1 MPARAQNNLASV
13 RAGRRGGSK
22 PRLLLITPDFPPV
35 RGGIQVLAHR
45 LAIGLE
51 GFETMVVTLDSCDA
65 RLFDATSGVATR
77 RVRAGRRLGGA
88 RNAAL
93 SAAAVV
99 EALRFRPD
107 VTLSAHIVASP
118 AAALVRRALGAPTV
132 QYFHANE
139 IPDKPGLTAFA
150 ARQADRTIAVSSYT
164 ASLMAAAGA
173 PPVAVR
179 LIPPGVDLLADPA
192 SEAHSS
198 ADRPAELGC
207 ESHACDSRLAN
218 RDSESRVRPSAE
230 RPAEHPTE
238 RPTILTIAR
247 LQNRYKGHDVLIEA
261 LPQVRSQVPDVE
273 WVVIGDGPLRGE
285 LEQLARTRGVA
296 DAVRFLG
303 SLTDEQRNR
312 WLRRADLFAMPSR
325 LPGGG
330 LAGEGF
336 GIVYLEA
343 AAYGVPVL
351 AGNVAGALDA
361 VADGESGL
369 LVDPTDPGAVAS
381 AIVRLLLDRQLAR
394 ALGAAGA
401 ARARD
406 FAWPLIAERVEAV
419 LLETLGL
426 SHAHR

>member
-1 MPARAQNNLASV
+1 MPARAQNNLASG
-13 RAGRRGGSK
+13 RAGRHGGSK
-22 PRLLLITPDFPPV
+22 PRLLLITPDFPPA

-45 LAIGLE
+45 LATGLE
-51 GFETMVVTLDSCDA
+51 GFETVVVTLNSGDA
-65 RLFDATSGVATR
+65 RPFDATSGVATR

-93 SAAAVV
+93 GATAVV

-107 VTLSAHIVASP
+107 VMLSAHIVASP

-139 IPDKPGLTAFA
+139 IPDKPRLTAFA

-179 LIPPGVDLLADPA
+179 LIPPGVDLPGDPD
-192 SEAHSS
+192 SSS
-198 ADRPAELGC
+198 AGRSP
-207 ESHACDSRLAN
+207 
-218 RDSESRVRPSAE
+218 
-230 RPAEHPTE
+230 E

-261 LPQVRSQVPDVE
+261 LRQVRARVPNVE

-303 SLTDEQRNR
+303 SLTDEQRNH

-381 AIVRLLLDRQLAR
+381 AIVRLLLDRQFAR

-419 LLETLGL
+419 LLETLAR
-426 SHAHR
+426 SRARR